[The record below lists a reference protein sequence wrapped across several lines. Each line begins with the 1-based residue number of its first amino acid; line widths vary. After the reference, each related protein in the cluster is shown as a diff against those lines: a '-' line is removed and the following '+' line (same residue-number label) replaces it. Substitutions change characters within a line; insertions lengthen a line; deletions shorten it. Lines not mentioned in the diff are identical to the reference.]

1 MKKTATAVILLL
13 FILIS
18 PFYGYSGSVA
28 IHAEGTSYANA
39 DFMYT
44 VTLPGSMEIEKYPDS
59 SDPVLKLSAPASGLN
74 AAISCERIDE
84 AAFESVREY
93 LDDKSA
99 PDRVVFDEIVN
110 IKNSYLSAL
119 EHTYQNQFLYG
130 TLIGTGKES
139 NFKLFKQSTEKLFGV
154 ESTAALYNI
163 VAYDTHTV
171 NEATY
176 LSIVVPSFENR
187 TIYTFLFMVKKGQLD
202 GETIASISDIL
213 KATKISNLEKQVQPP
228 ETVLD
233 ATAAKKAN
241 EGIFSALG
249 KSDTDHELL
258 INISMG
264 YLLQYPSTFIPYK
277 TNSFMNSLQFNSFKI
292 DPFTVFSIQAE
303 KVEKGYNAIQDKIN
317 AVPLTGGQGARIVN
331 GGVKNLAGKSYIYID
346 YETEKDKDK
355 QYATEFYIQKDSMLY
370 TLKLVSMNTPIA
382 PEAMREFVRISE
394 SVELFTPVVRPPML
408 QTYMNWYKD
417 SQEGYQFTFPS
428 NWKLSVITD
437 PSSAKETLSLKNP
450 AMSSPLQITV
460 QQEELKADLQYND
473 LVNLTEA
480 ATKEYESYFHSSSF
494 PYENYP
500 HTLIAS
506 TFNRTD
512 NYVKVIRLINYLDEN
527 QRQHFCFSINLIQG
541 TKVHTLFVDLN
552 EYGLAGGQTLDTNL
566 LPVINTIAESFSLKK

>member
-1 MKKTATAVILLL
+1 MKKTAAAIILFI

-18 PFYGYSGSVA
+18 PFYGYSGSIAV
-28 IHAEGTSYANA
+28 HAEAASYANA

-44 VTLPGSMEIEKYPDS
+44 VDLPGSVKIEKYPDL
-59 SDPVLKLSAPASGLN
+59 SDPVLKLSVPASGLS

-84 AAFESVREY
+84 SAFESVREY

-99 PDRVVFDEIVN
+99 PDRMVFDEIVSIN
-110 IKNSYLSAL
+110 NSYLSAL

-130 TLIGTGKES
+130 TLTETGKES

-154 ESTAALYNI
+154 ESTTALYNI

-187 TIYTFLFMVKKGQLD
+187 AIYTFLFMIKKGSLD
-202 GETIASISDIL
+202 GETIASITNIL

-233 ATAAKKAN
+233 TVAAKKAN

-249 KSDTDHELL
+249 KPNTDYEFL

-292 DPFTVFSIQAE
+292 DPFTEFSIQAE

-317 AVPLTGGQGARIVN
+317 AVALTGGQNAHIVN

-346 YETEKDKDK
+346 YETEKDNDK
-355 QYATEFYIQKDSMLY
+355 QYATEFYIQKDSILY

-382 PEAMREFVRISE
+382 PEVMREFIRTSE
-394 SVELFTPVVRPPML
+394 SMELFNPVVRPPML
-408 QTYMNWYKD
+408 QTYMNWYKN
-417 SQEGYQFTFPS
+417 SQTGYQFTFPN
-428 NWKLSVITD
+428 NWKLSATTD

-460 QQEELKADLQYND
+460 QQEELKEDLEYND
-473 LVNLTEA
+473 LVNFAEA
-480 ATKEYESYFHSSSF
+480 ETKEYASYFHSSSS

-500 HTLIAS
+500 HALIAS
-506 TFNRTD
+506 TFSRTD
-512 NYVKVIRLINYLDEN
+512 DYLKVTRLINYLDEN

-541 TKVHTLFVDLN
+541 TKAHTLFVDLN
-552 EYGLAGGQTLDTNL
+552 EYGLAGGQALDPNL

>member
-1 MKKTATAVILLL
+1 MKKTAAAIIL
-13 FILIS
+13 FVFTLIS
-18 PFYGYSGSVA
+18 PFYGYSDSVA
-28 IHAEGTSYANA
+28 VHAEGTSYANA

-44 VTLPGSMEIEKYPDS
+44 VILPDSVKIEKYPDS
-59 SDPVLKLSAPASGLN
+59 SDPVLKLSVPSSGLS

-93 LDDKSA
+93 LDDKAA
-99 PDRVVFDEIVN
+99 PDRMVFDEIVN
-110 IKNSYLSAL
+110 IKNSYLTAL

-130 TLIGTGKES
+130 TLTGTGKEA

-163 VAYDTHTV
+163 AAYDTHTV

-176 LSIVVPSFENR
+176 LSIVVPSFENKA
-187 TIYTFLFMVKKGQLD
+187 IYTFLFMIKKGSLD
-202 GETIASISDIL
+202 GEAIASIANIL
-213 KATKISNLEKQVQPP
+213 KATEISNLEKQVQPP

-233 ATAAKKAN
+233 TTAVKKAN

-249 KSDTDHELL
+249 KPNTDYEFL

-264 YLLQYPSTFIPYK
+264 YLLQYPNTFIPYK

-292 DPFTVFSIQAE
+292 DPFTEFSIQAE

-317 AVPLTGGQGARIVN
+317 AVALTGGQNAHIVN

-346 YETEKDKDK
+346 YEAEKDNDK
-355 QYATEFYIQKDSMLY
+355 QYATEFYIQKDSILY
-370 TLKLVSMNTPIA
+370 TLKLVSLNTPIA
-382 PEAMREFVRISE
+382 PEAMREFIRTGE
-394 SVELFTPVVRPPML
+394 SMELFAPVARPPML

-417 SQEGYQFTFPS
+417 SQAGYQFTFPS
-428 NWKLSVITD
+428 NWKLSTITD
-437 PSSAKETLSLKNP
+437 PASAKETLLLKNP

-473 LVNLTEA
+473 LVNLTKAEP
-480 ATKEYESYFHSSSF
+480 KEYESYFHSSTL

-506 TFNRTD
+506 TFSRTND
-512 NYVKVIRLINYLDEN
+512 YLKVTRLMNYLDEN

-541 TKVHTLFVDLN
+541 TRVHTLFVDLN
-552 EYGLAGGQTLDTNL
+552 EYGLAGGQALDTNL